1 MFWLKDFVWVLS
13 FVFCAVAPLWR
24 CGEEGVGIG
33 SKHLRR
39 ERGCLPERCRAPQE
53 EKTPL
58 HRAAE
63 FGHAAVVEKLLAAGA
78 DKEAKDAVRGH
89 CRVVGVLLVC
99 LVPGSPPRNQMVKPG
114 S

>member
-1 MFWLKDFVWVLS
+1 MKRASGLGAS
-13 FVFCAVAPLWR
+13 TCA
-24 CGEEGVGIG
+24 
-33 SKHLRR
+33 
-39 ERGCLPERCRAPQE
+39 ERGGACLSAGRAPQE
-53 EKTPL
+53 KKTPL